1 MSIFYYIP
9 GTTGTTSPSAYAGES
24 TIKVMNGGGQV
35 IPSEAFKGLITATYA
50 PVSLVFESNST
61 ITTID
66 ATAFQNCPGLT
77 SVTFPTSLTTIGNQS
92 FEASGITTLT
102 FDPSGSGSLLT
113 SIGGY
118 AFFGVPVGMT
128 VNINKATA
136 SQLPSPG
143 ITLPSQSTNFFGAVN
158 VTTLNYPNTFEFLDG
173 TTSPSDYNG
182 ENTILVKNGSS
193 LISSNAFTSKIT
205 ATYAP
210 VSLIFESNS
219 IITSIGNGAFQDCHG
234 LTIVTLPA
242 SITTIDQVAFK
253 NSGIKTLTIEPSGGA
268 SSLTSI
274 ASDAFSDVPDKM
286 TVNINKATASQL
298 TGFTDF
304 PSQST
309 FFFGALQVRA
319 LNYPN
324 TFTYKLAHTLASTY
338 HGENTILVTNSS
350 NLNNDSI
357 EASAFE
363 GRITAAYAPVS
374 LEFES
379 GSHCKIINDDAFQ
392 DCPGLTRVTLP
403 SSLTTIAAQA
413 FSLSALPAAGKGLT
427 FTDLANSTLTSIGNE
442 AFYNQ
447 SNLTSITLPKSLQ
460 VIGVQGQNSFVFYN
474 CNLTTLTIESGS
486 LLLKD
491 NIANNA
497 FVGNNGMSV
506 NMTKA
511 TGGNIGITVPTLPS
525 SSIHFFGATGV
536 ITVEYPP
543 VLSEPP
549 FPHPKHEKNKRC
561 LGVNQK
567 LSSGL
572 ARLNFK
578 FQTNQFSA
586 GRSRTAQSK
595 QKANG
600 PYTVIFP
607 IR

>member
-1 MSIFYYIP
+1 MSGQIYEYKP
-9 GTTGTTSPSAYAGES
+9 GDNTKTGYTGQSI
-24 TIKVMNGGGQV
+24 IKVMNGGGQV

-50 PVSLVFESNST
+50 PVSLVFESISS
-61 ITTID
+61 ITTIE
-66 ATAFQNCPGLT
+66 ATAFQDCPGLT

-102 FDPSGSGSLLT
+102 FDPSGSGSSLT
-113 SIGGY
+113 SIATY
-118 AFFGVPVGMT
+118 AFYGVPDKMT

-136 SQLPSPG
+136 SNIG
-143 ITLPSQSTNFFGAVN
+143 IAVPSQSTTFFGALQ

-193 LISSNAFTSKIT
+193 LISINAFTNKIT

-210 VSLIFESNS
+210 VSLVFESNS
-219 IITSIGNGAFQDCHG
+219 SITSIGNGAFQDCPG
-234 LTIVTLPA
+234 LTSVTLPSSLTTIGNQSFEA
-242 SITTIDQVAFK
+242 SGITT
-253 NSGIKTLTIEPSGGA
+253 LTFDPSGSG

-274 ASDAFSDVPDKM
+274 ESDAFSDVPVGM

-298 TGFTDF
+298 PSPGITL

-309 FFFGALQVRA
+309 AFFGAVNVTT

-324 TFTYKLAHTLASTY
+324 TFSYKLGHTLASTY
-338 HGENTILVTNSS
+338 NGENTILVTNSS

-357 EASAFE
+357 GASAFKDF
-363 GRITAAYAPVS
+363 IIAAYAPVS

-379 GSHCKIINDDAFQ
+379 GSHCKIISDYAFQ
-392 DCPGLTRVTLP
+392 DCPGLTSVTLP

-413 FSLSALPAAGKGLT
+413 FSLSTLPATGKGLT

-460 VIGVQGQNSFVFYN
+460 FIGVSGQNSFVFYK
-474 CNLTTLTIESGS
+474 CDLTTLTIESGS
-486 LLLKD
+486 LLSKAK
-491 NIANNA
+491 IANNA
-497 FVGNNGMSV
+497 FIDNDGMTV

-511 TGGNIGITVPTLPS
+511 TGRNIGITVPS
-525 SSIHFFGATGV
+525 SSTFFFGATGV

-543 VLSEPP
+543 VLSEPF
-549 FPHPKHEKNKRC
+549 FPHPKYEKNKRC

-595 QKANG
+595 QKADG
-600 PYTVIFP
+600 RVTVIFP